1 MKKSFFLFLAS
12 FCFALPAFAQSN
24 TAQTAQTVKTTDTPA
39 QVNVTINNT
48 ATAQGNTQTTKVESS
63 QPAAI
68 TATASTTN
76 PSAGQNASAGSHSLF
91 GNYAS
96 SPYQSNIQVE
106 MLRNSV
112 WNALVPRKRLYDD
125 PATGNSSTR
134 YIGSF
139 GSSGSKYSS
148 KQNSSGKRKSANK
161 QAVTKQNAK
170 AGTQAAGTQT
180 AAGQAINSLTAAS
193 QNTLL
198 NLPSGQTVTVVQKD
212 GLLCVPVEQLEQITG
227 QKLVPDT
234 TGSNVFYVPTSPSP
248 VSGSNSGNSAG
259 RANSF
264 TGTSPAVP
272 YQPGIPATAG
282 NPANSAAPAFG
293 ANTTAGTTGAS
304 PNGMAPAGSADR
316 TNPAMGA
323 NPASSVSPAA
333 GANAVQSA
341 APAGGSVNTPAP
353 ERDIFA
359 IPANPFGAVNSSNP
373 ASFAGGTQTF
383 AGQNPSGNNISGQSP
398 LGQNPL
404 GQRSLGDNTPGQNP
418 LSQSPSGNTSMT
430 QNPLTSPVPAGANS
444 TPVTS
449 GTSATA
455 GTSSRDISVTAGS
468 SATQNL

>member
-63 QPAAI
+63 QPTAI
-68 TATASTTN
+68 TAAASTTN
-76 PSAGQNASAGSHSLF
+76 PSAGQNASAGSYSLF

-125 PATGNSSTR
+125 PAAGNSSTR
-134 YIGSF
+134 YIGSS

-161 QAVTKQNAK
+161 QAATKQNAK
-170 AGTQAAGTQT
+170 SGTQAVGTQT
-180 AAGQAINSLTAAS
+180 AAGQAINSLTAGP

-212 GLLCVPVEQLEQITG
+212 GLLCVPVEQIEQITG

-234 TGSNVFYVPTSPSP
+234 TGSNTSVFYVPTSPSP

-259 RANSF
+259 RAFGTNPAQPASGV
-264 TGTSPAVP
+264 TGAGQTPSASSAVP
-272 YQPGIPATAG
+272 ANTSNLAA
-282 NPANSAAPAFG
+282 PANSAFGTNFAPG
-293 ANTTAGTTGAS
+293 
-304 PNGMAPAGSADR
+304 GSSA
-316 TNPAMGA
+316 
-323 NPASSVSPAA
+323 SPAA
-333 GANAVQSA
+333 GTNSATGVSAAQSA

-359 IPANPFGAVNSSNP
+359 IPANPFGAVNSSSP
-373 ASFAGGTQTF
+373 ASLAGGTQTF
-383 AGQNPSGNNISGQSP
+383 AGQNPSGNNTSGQA
-398 LGQNPL
+398 PL

-418 LSQSPSGNTSMT
+418 LSQSPSGNNSMA
-430 QNPLTSPVPAGANS
+430 QNPLTSPVPAGANG
-444 TPVTS
+444 TPATS
-449 GTSATA
+449 GTF
-455 GTSSRDISVTAGS
+455 SRDIGVTAGS
-468 SATQNL
+468 SGTPNP